1 MPSSHHTSRVKAV
14 GDGDK
19 DTKDRCWSVPIT
31 MACAA
36 FLLCMPFSSFGLF
49 YVLFMDKFGVTR
61 EEASWP
67 QSACSM
73 VTHVSGLIVFVLQRY
88 ISTYHIVQLSCFV
101 NTLALITS
109 AFVPT
114 VVWMTVTF
122 GVIHGFGHGLFLTSG
137 AIYVLLFFDKYRSAA
152 TSLMF
157 SAWGVSAVV
166 SQYVLSRLL
175 DTYALDGA
183 MLLFGGVLMHS
194 VPIVMLAK
202 NPSAFSVPCRRFKP
216 ALDGFDVSK
225 SYGTEKRSTNQ
236 EEGFVTHEAMNTRQG
251 ATFIQALALFSAPAF
266 YVLLVT
272 IVAGD
277 YICTEFTKTV
287 VDYGVDKGMELSTSK
302 QLLTFFSAGQ
312 LLGRIALPLMA
323 DLLPLCRHPQYALC
337 FLVQC
342 VGLVAIPF
350 VSSYPVVAA
359 LSVLVGASQGYIL
372 CMKYVLVATYLGV
385 HRTAACCGLVGVVM
399 IPVSALSPRIV
410 GL

>member
-1 MPSSHHTSRVKAV
+1 
-14 GDGDK
+14 
-19 DTKDRCWSVPIT
+19 
-31 MACAA
+31 
-36 FLLCMPFSSFGLF
+36 
-49 YVLFMDKFGVTR
+49 
-61 EEASWP
+61 
-67 QSACSM
+67 
-73 VTHVSGLIVFVLQRY
+73 
-88 ISTYHIVQLSCFV
+88 
-101 NTLALITS
+101 
-109 AFVPT
+109 
-114 VVWMTVTF
+114 
-122 GVIHGFGHGLFLTSG
+122 
-137 AIYVLLFFDKYRSAA
+137 
-152 TSLMF
+152 MF

-202 NPSAFSVPCRRFKP
+202 NPSAFSVRCRRFKP

-302 QLLTFFSAGQ
+302 QLLTFFAAGQ

-323 DLLPLCRHPQYALC
+323 DLLPLCRHPHRGSAVCACGGITGLHPVHEVRAGRHLSGRPPYGGMLRPGWRRHDTSICSESTDSRSIRDWNRLSEEVVLITSGLFRDTTGSYDNFYWMLGAVSLVCFFVFLTFHIVNVARKKAHYAISHNKDQTQNYFWYLYLFCKIARVVLC
-337 FLVQC
+337 NKIMF
-342 VGLVAIPF
+342 
-350 VSSYPVVAA
+350 
-359 LSVLVGASQGYIL
+359 SV
-372 CMKYVLVATYLGV
+372 TE
-385 HRTAACCGLVGVVM
+385 
-399 IPVSALSPRIV
+399 
-410 GL
+410 